1 LKTCLP
7 ADIEH
12 QLIAREI
19 MSVDDANETL
29 ALWKRSASAEGG
41 SGMVAGVR
49 RKFRR
54 AARYQRDANMLDLLM
69 TAYVDDQLKC
79 FRRLSARAL

>member
-1 LKTCLP
+1 
-7 ADIEH
+7 
-12 QLIAREI
+12 
-19 MSVDDANETL
+19 V
-29 ALWKRSASAEGG
+29 LWKRSASAEGG

-49 RKFRR
+49 SLNKFRR
-54 AARYQRDANMLDLLM
+54 AARYQRDANMHDLLM